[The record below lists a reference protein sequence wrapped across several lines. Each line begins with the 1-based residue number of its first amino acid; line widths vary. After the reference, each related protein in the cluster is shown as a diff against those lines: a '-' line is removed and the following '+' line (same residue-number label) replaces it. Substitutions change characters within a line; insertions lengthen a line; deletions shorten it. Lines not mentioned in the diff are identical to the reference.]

1 MRLPKAVRLAL
12 RLLGRLGK
20 AKRPRLDP
28 LRHIY
33 LSPF

>member
-1 MRLPKAVRLAL
+1 MRLPEAVQRAL

-20 AKRPRLDP
+20 PRPPRLDP
-28 LRHIY
+28 LRRIY